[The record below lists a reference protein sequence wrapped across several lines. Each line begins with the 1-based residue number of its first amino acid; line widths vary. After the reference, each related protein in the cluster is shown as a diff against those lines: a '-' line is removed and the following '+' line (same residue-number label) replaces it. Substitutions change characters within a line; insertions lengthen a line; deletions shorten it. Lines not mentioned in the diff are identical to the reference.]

1 MFNERRRDF
10 MYILAIILLAGIAL
24 RSAVVV
30 SLAVPLMLFFLLSH
44 LSLPD
49 REDRIN
55 EENIRINRTLSTT
68 RVGEGDEVQV
78 TVEISFSPEL
88 LDSMKLAIFEVA
100 DSIPELSEVLK
111 GSNMRVLSA
120 SALEKQGNG
129 AAALTYSIR
138 FAQRGVYEIGPL
150 NIRIYDP
157 FSTSVYRLKYS
168 EKAVVTVM
176 PEVEMIKSMRL
187 NIKRT
192 RSIVGDINSRKRG
205 IGTEFYGIRDYYP
218 GDELKHIN
226 WKASA
231 RTADRLLTNEYTA
244 ERSGDVTILIDA
256 RKDSILGPPGKSTID
271 YGIRAAASISWNV
284 LNRKNRVGMIVFRD
298 TIDVVQPGYGKRQ
311 FYRLMNS
318 LLLIK
323 DGGKMPFR
331 VAAWALGRFFPM
343 RSHII
348 VISAAN
354 DGETVSTVA
363 ELCSHGYDVLVIS
376 PSYVMIEADSMEDG
390 PEKETAMA
398 MEMMK
403 RNSYLDELRGFTEVI
418 DWDVRKPLSTY
429 WAASRRG
436 TGRR

>member
-1 MFNERRRDF
+1 
-10 MYILAIILLAGIAL
+10 MYILTLLLLAGIAL
-24 RSAVVV
+24 RSPVVV
-30 SLAVPLMLFFLLSH
+30 SLAVPLMLLFLLSY

-49 REDRIN
+49 EGKGIKTED
-55 EENIRINRTLSTT
+55 IRITRTLSAE
-68 RVGEGDEVQV
+68 RVPEGDEVEI
-78 TVEISFSPEL
+78 TVGISLTPEI
-88 LDSMKLAIFEVA
+88 LDSMKLATIEIEDALPRFAEV
-100 DSIPELSEVLK
+100 VT
-111 GSNMRVLSA
+111 GSNIRITSVS
-120 SALEKQGNG
+120 SLEKGEG
-129 AAALTYSIR
+129 EAVMKYSVR
-138 FAQRGVYEIGPL
+138 FAQRGLYHIGPL
-150 NIRIYDP
+150 NIRISDP
-157 FSTSVYRLKYS
+157 FSVNVHRMRYEETDTI
-168 EKAVVTVM
+168 TVM
-176 PEVEMIKSMRL
+176 PEVEMIKSLKLDIR
-187 NIKRT
+187 RT

-205 IGTEFYGIRDYYP
+205 IGTEFYGIREYYP

-231 RTADRLLTNEYTA
+231 RLEDGLLTNEYTA

-256 RKDSILGPPGKSTID
+256 RKSSILGPPGKSTID

-284 LNRKNRVGMIVFRD
+284 LNRKNRVGMVVFRD

-311 FYRLMNS
+311 FYRIMNS

-323 DGGKMPFR
+323 EGGSMPFR

-354 DGETVSTVA
+354 DGEIVTTVA

-376 PSYVMIEADSMEDG
+376 PSYVMIEAEGMKESA
-390 PEKETAMA
+390 EKETAVA
-398 MEMMK
+398 IETMK
-403 RNSYLDELRGFTEVI
+403 RNSYLDELRGFTQVI
-418 DWDVRKPLSTY
+418 DWDVRKPLATY